1 MYISEKFK
9 SISPS
14 PTLSIDAKFKQ
25 MKADGMDVVGFGAGE
40 PDFDT
45 PEHIKEAAITAIN
58 QGFTKYTPASG
69 TVALKQAVVRKL
81 KRDNGLDYTTDQIII
96 SNGAK
101 HSLVNVFG
109 AILNP
114 GDEVIIPA
122 PYWVSYPEMV
132 KINDGV
138 PVVLPTKEENNFKFT
153 AKDLISA
160 ITPNTRAFILNSPSN
175 PTGMV
180 YTVEELREIAQVAV
194 EYNLYII
201 SDEIYEHLIYGKTKH
216 VSIASFGEA
225 VKNLTI
231 IINGVSKTYSMTGW
245 RIGYLAAPV
254 EIAKAIANVQSHAT
268 SNPNS
273 IAQVAAAVALDGPV
287 DDLLKM
293 KEAFKQRRDY
303 MVERINGMEGV
314 SCLMPDGAF
323 YVMMN
328 IEKLIGREIGGKV
341 IENSDDFA
349 EVFLK
354 ERLVAVVPG
363 TGFAAPYHVRWSY
376 ATSMENIK
384 EGLDRLESLL
394 KDN

>member
-1 MYISEKFK
+1 MYSSDKFK

-14 PTLSIDAKFKQ
+14 PTLTIDTKFKQ
-25 MKADGMDVVGFGAGE
+25 MKADGMDVVGFGCGE

-45 PEHIKEAAITAIN
+45 PQHIKDAAILAIN

-69 TVALKQAVVRKL
+69 TLALKQAVVRKL

-101 HSLVNVFG
+101 HSLMNAFG

-122 PYWVSYPEMV
+122 PFWVSYPEMV
-132 KINDGV
+132 KLNDGV
-138 PVVLPTKEENNFKFT
+138 PVILQTKEENNFKFT
-153 AKDLISA
+153 ARDLISA
-160 ITPNTRAFILNSPSN
+160 ITPNTRAFVLNSPSN

-180 YTVEELREIAQVAV
+180 YTVEELREIARIAV

-201 SDEIYEHLIYGKTKH
+201 SDEIYEHLIYGSTKH

-231 IINGVSKTYSMTGW
+231 IINGVSKTYAMTGW
-245 RIGYLAAPV
+245 RIGYLAAPAPL
-254 EIAKAIANVQSHAT
+254 AKMMASVQSHAT

-273 IAQVAAAVALDGPV
+273 IAQVAAAVALDGPME
-287 DDLLKM
+287 DLVKM
-293 KEAFKQRRDY
+293 RNAFKERRDY
-303 MVERINGMEGV
+303 MVERINSIEGV
-314 SCLMPDGAF
+314 SCVEPSGAF

-328 IEKLIGREIGGKV
+328 IEKLIGKEMYGVKI
-341 IENSDDFA
+341 NDADDFA
-349 EVFLK
+349 KVFLDEK
-354 ERLVAVVPG
+354 LVAVVPG
-363 TGFAAPYHVRWSY
+363 TGFGAPYHVRWSY
-376 ATSMENIK
+376 ATSMENIV
-384 EGLDRLESLL
+384 EGLSRLEDFL
-394 KDN
+394 K